1 MMRVPQFLL
10 TPEGQKLRQEL
21 EREHELAQRL
31 EVGAWS
37 VEEGAAG
44 LPKLGRRGMEGLH
57 VGQTVQVRA
66 TAPPC
71 GPAVRRT
78 AHPLTPATVQVQCD
92 ESAEAAAY
100 WGLGLKPGATIY
112 TGQVC
117 RCVRCCS
124 RVCVCACSQCAWGG
138 AAQVMGWA
146 EIDDEGQ
153 VKYEAL
159 ELLEQRW
166 SGSTAEWEYRVRWVG
181 YGADADTWEREGS
194 LPGGRRGE
202 LVRRFRQDR
211 AAEAGSEADRQDWL
225 AELLVAEQAEQEG
238 ETPVPALLKEGWRW
252 HVRLHATGTYHVL
265 EADTV
270 RPSLSL
276 ALWYRS
282 VVPLSLSLSLSLGG
296 GSLTCHPCVQRA
308 KGPTWWSI

>member
-1 MMRVPQFLL
+1 V
-10 TPEGQKLRQEL
+10 
-21 EREHELAQRL
+21 
-31 EVGAWS
+31 
-37 VEEGAAG
+37 
-44 LPKLGRRGMEGLH
+44 
-57 VGQTVQVRA
+57 
-66 TAPPC
+66 
-71 GPAVRRT
+71 RT

-211 AAEAGSEADRQDWL
+211 AVEAGL
-225 AELLVAEQAEQEG
+225 YFLL
-238 ETPVPALLKEGWRW
+238 PLLCS
-252 HVRLHATGTYHVL
+252 Y
-265 EADTV
+265 
-270 RPSLSL
+270 SLSL
-276 ALWYRS
+276 L
-282 VVPLSLSLSLSLGG
+282 PLIVLFLS
-296 GSLTCHPCVQRA
+296 
-308 KGPTWWSI
+308 SIVLFVLLPLFC